1 MISDEDIEE
10 IVGLFIEV
18 ANATDALDEVM
29 KDYQDRSLGI
39 KIWDSRYN
47 TGLILQN
54 GRLRALKTLDR
65 PTCVVTIDKN
75 TFWKVLN
82 LDKRAVEQPGDKDLP
97 PDKRQQ
103 VIHNRLAELRRLT
116 IYTAFFTER
125 TIDLSSED
133 GDIQI
138 HSENLIK
145 IFSKIAEVTS

>member
-1 MISDEDIEE
+1 
-10 IVGLFIEV
+10 
-18 ANATDALDEVM
+18 
-29 KDYQDRSLGI
+29 
-39 KIWDSRYN
+39 
-47 TGLILQN
+47 
-54 GRLRALKTLDR
+54 
-65 PTCVVTIDKN
+65 VTIDKN

-103 VIHNRLAELRRLT
+103 VIHNRLDELRRLT

-133 GDIQI
+133 GNIQI

-145 IFSKIAEVTS
+145 IFSKIAEVAS